1 MPLPSAHDVAL
12 AAERRAAARLLLAHP
27 LVTSTGPHSDT
38 FPLIRRH
45 ADWLAQRFQQVFGYR
60 LLVEASYA
68 RLFKAGLGPG
78 SGHRL
83 ERPSTGTPFTPR
95 TYTYLALALSVLV
108 TAPEQVLLSQLVA
121 DLRVAA
127 VDAGIEVDDIGRQ
140 AERRTLAAALRQLVD
155 WGVLKETEGHV
166 SALAEERGGEA
177 LLTVD
182 REIARA
188 VVAGPLTQSRDGADL
203 VRRAADPGF
212 GGPRTYVRRRLV
224 ETPVVH
230 LDDLTGAE
238 REWLRTR
245 QRRESQAF
253 SELLG
258 LEAEIRAEG
267 IALVDPDGDLTDLH
281 LPGTGTVAQAALL
294 LVGRLVD
301 RLRPEDPGHPAI
313 GGRLIIGVPVPDGLL
328 PELLDELVEE
338 YGRRSNWQRGLLEDR
353 KGLLAAVLDH
363 LVRMRLMAP
372 AGPVRADGRGLPD
385 GYEDAALDGRSVT
398 DVSGARGQGGAHGW
412 VLLAAAARFAT
423 TVAVTPSGGQPQT
436 DDASPASATTVAVTP
451 RTQQPQA
458 DDASQAR
465 EEPTR

>member
-1 MPLPSAHDVAL
+1 
-12 AAERRAAARLLLAHP
+12 LAHP

-78 SGHRL
+78 SGHR
-83 ERPSTGTPFTPR
+83 PSTGTPFSPR
-95 TYTYLALALSVLV
+95 TYAYLALALSVLV
-108 TAPEQVLLSQLVA
+108 TAPEQLLLSQLVA
-121 DLRVAA
+121 DLRAAA
-127 VDAGIEVDDIGRQ
+127 VDAGIEITDTGRQ

-155 WGVLKETEGHV
+155 WGVLVETEGHV
-166 SALAEERGGEA
+166 GAVAEERAGEA

-188 VVAGPLTQSRDGADL
+188 VVAGPLAQSRDGADL
-203 VRRAADPGF
+203 VRWAADPGF

-230 LDDLTGAE
+230 LDDLTDAE

-245 QRRESQAF
+245 QRREAQAF

-267 IALVDPDGDLTDLH
+267 IALIDTDDELTDLH

-294 LVGRLVD
+294 LVERLVG
-301 RLRPEDPGHPAI
+301 RMRPEDPGHPAI
-313 GGRLIIGVPVPDGLL
+313 GGRLVIGVPVPDGLL
-328 PELLDELVEE
+328 PDLLDELIEE
-338 YGRRSNWQRGLLEDR
+338 YGRRANWQRGHLEDR
-353 KGLLAAVLDH
+353 DGFLAAVLDL

-372 AGPVRADGRGLPD
+372 AGPVRADGHGLR
-385 GYEDAALDGRSVT
+385 Y
-398 DVSGARGQGGAHGW
+398 
-412 VLLAAAARFAT
+412 AT
-423 TVAVTPSGGQPQT
+423 TVAVKPRI
-436 DDASPASATTVAVTP
+436 DRSPADDVFKEPP
-451 RTQQPQA
+451 R
-458 DDASQAR
+458 
-465 EEPTR
+465 

>member
-1 MPLPSAHDVAL
+1 MALPSAHDVAL
-12 AAERRAAARLLLAHP
+12 AAERRTAARLLLAHP
-27 LVTSTGPHSDT
+27 LVTSTGPHSDA

-68 RLFKAGLGPG
+68 RLFKAGLGTG

-83 ERPSTGTPFTPR
+83 ERPSTGTPFSPR
-95 TYTYLALALSVLV
+95 TYAYLALALSVLV
-108 TAPEQVLLSQLVA
+108 TAPEQLLLSQLVA
-121 DLRVAA
+121 DLRAAA
-127 VDAGIEVDDIGRQ
+127 VDAGIEIADTGRQ

-155 WGVLKETEGHV
+155 WGVLVETEGQV
-166 SALAEERGGEA
+166 AAVAEERGGEA

-182 REIARA
+182 REIARV
-188 VVAGPLTQSRDGADL
+188 VVAGPLAQSRDGADL

-230 LDDLTGAE
+230 LDDLTDTE

-245 QRRESQAF
+245 QRREAQAF

-267 IALVDPDGDLTDLH
+267 IALVDTEDELTDLH

-294 LVGRLVD
+294 LLERLAD
-301 RLRPEDPGHPAI
+301 RLRPEEAGHPAV
-313 GGRLIIGVPVPDGLL
+313 GGRLVIGVPVPDGLL
-328 PELLDELVEE
+328 PELLDGLIEE
-338 YGRRSNWQRGLLEDR
+338 YGRRSGWQRGHLEDR
-353 KGLLAAVLDH
+353 DGFLAAVLDL

-372 AGPVRADGRGLPD
+372 AGPVRADGHGLPE
-385 GYEDAALDGRSVT
+385 GYEQAVADGRSVT
-398 DVSGARGQGGAHGW
+398 DVSQARGQGSVDGGW
-412 VLLAAAARFAT
+412 ILLAAAARYAT
-423 TVAVTPSGGQPQT
+423 TVAVKNRT
-436 DDASPASATTVAVTP
+436 DRSPADDDSKEPP
-451 RTQQPQA
+451 R
-458 DDASQAR
+458 
-465 EEPTR
+465 